1 MLDIRS
7 VLVTIPHCS
16 APIFKNYIYR
26 IYMYIQNYIYIYIKS
41 NNDFEQN
48 CCSFTL
54 LGRCQRWQSLS
65 KHTLVTR
72 VDLWLI
78 IFLFRTLS
86 LHSSFCIV
94 TVMLFSGRFSVDA
107 EDNRG
112 LKNLICLPVLF
123 FCLFLRCGKAK
134 IVLSVFSTPDLLC
147 MLQKGS
153 LTRWWGV
160 KESVWEH
167 S

>member
-26 IYMYIQNYIYIYIKS
+26 IYMYIELYIYIYKVITILNRIVVPS
-41 NNDFEQN
+41 HV
-48 CCSFTL
+48 T
-54 LGRCQRWQSLS
+54 GRCQRWQSLS

-94 TVMLFSGRFSVDA
+94 TVMLFSGRFSVDP

-112 LKNLICLPVLF
+112 LKNLPASLVFLF
-123 FCLFLRCGKAK
+123 FF
-134 IVLSVFSTPDLLC
+134 
-147 MLQKGS
+147 
-153 LTRWWGV
+153 
-160 KESVWEH
+160 
-167 S
+167 